1 MGFTDLTDHAG
12 LSALNDWL
20 ATRSYIISSSPSQA
34 DVACFKAIKSS
45 PDSSLYPHAARWYKN
60 IASCEDEFAS
70 LPGDPSKAYTSY
82 GPEDIINSATAT
94 GRADDNDEIDL
105 FCSDEEDP
113 ETARIHEE
121 RLAAYKAKR
130 ADKPKP
136 AAKSVVIMEVKPWDD
151 ETDMVALEAAVRGIE
166 KNGLVWGTSKL
177 VPVGFGVKKL
187 QINLVV
193 EDDKVSVTDLQEEIE
208 DFADYVQSSD
218 VVTMQKL

>member
-1 MGFTDLTDHAG
+1 MGFTDLTSHAG
-12 LSALNDWL
+12 LSTLDNWV
-20 ATRSYIISSSPSQA
+20 ATRPYIISSSPSQA

-45 PDSSLYPHAARWYKN
+45 PDSSLYPHAARWYKQ
-60 IASCEDEFAS
+60 IALYEDEFTS

-82 GPEDIINSATAT
+82 GPEDIINPATAT
-94 GRADDNDEIDL
+94 GRADDDHEIDL
-105 FCSDEEDP
+105 FGSDEEDP
-113 ETARIHEE
+113 ETARVYEE

-151 ETDMVALEAAVRGIE
+151 ETDMVALEAAVRSLE
-166 KNGLVWGTSKL
+166 KDGLVWGASKL
-177 VPVGFGVKKL
+177 VPIGFGVNKL
-187 QINLVV
+187 QISLVV
-193 EDDKVSVTDLQEEIE
+193 EDDKVSIIDLQGEIE